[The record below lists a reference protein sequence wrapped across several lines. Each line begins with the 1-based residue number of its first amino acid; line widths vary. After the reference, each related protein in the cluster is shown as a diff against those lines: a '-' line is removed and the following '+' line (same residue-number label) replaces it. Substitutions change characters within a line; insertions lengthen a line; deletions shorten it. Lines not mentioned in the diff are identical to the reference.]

1 MASPTLPLS
10 GRVAVITG
18 ASSGIGAATALRLAR
33 DGASVAL
40 LARSKERLDS
50 LASTITQGGGRALAL
65 GTDVL
70 DAKSVKEAAKAIAGE
85 LGVADLVLNNAGYM
99 RPTPM
104 EAHPTEDWERMID
117 LNVKATVRVVE
128 TFVEPLLAAAKAG
141 GRSDLINVSSV
152 VAQTVAPN
160 FNVYAATKAAVT
172 HLSRHLRAEL
182 GPRFVRVMALEP
194 GLVDTA
200 LHDGNTDPG
209 ARAWLDSARKSLT
222 WMSPEEVAG
231 IIAFATALPRH
242 INFQQ
247 LTLMPTQQ
255 A

>member
-10 GRVAVITG
+10 GRIAVITG

-40 LARSKERLDS
+40 LARSKERLDAI
-50 LASTITQGGGRALAL
+50 ASTITQGGGRALAL

-70 DAKSVKEAAKAIAGE
+70 DARSVKEAAKAIAGE
-85 LGVADLVLNNAGYM
+85 LGVVDLVLNNAGLM

-152 VAQTVAPN
+152 AAQAVYPN
-160 FNVYAATKAAVT
+160 FNVYGATKAAVT

-209 ARAWLDSARKSLT
+209 ARAWLESARKSLT

>member
-1 MASPTLPLS
+1 MASPTLSLS

-40 LARSKERLDS
+40 LARRKERLDA
-50 LASTITQGGGRALAL
+50 LVSTLTQEGGRALAL
-65 GTDVL
+65 GADLL
-70 DAKSVKEAAKAIAGE
+70 DARSVKEAAKAIAGE
-85 LGVADLVLNNAGYM
+85 LGVVDLVLNNAGYM
-99 RPTPM
+99 RPTPL
-104 EAHPTEDWERMID
+104 EAHPTADWERMID
-117 LNVKATVRVVE
+117 VNVKASVRVAE

-152 VAQTVAPN
+152 IAQTVAPN

-194 GLVDTA
+194 GLVDTE

-209 ARAWLDSARKSLT
+209 ARAWLEGARKSLT

-231 IIAFATALPRH
+231 IIAFATAQPRH

-255 A
+255 P